1 MRRALMFAAPVL
13 LAVAGLAACGDDD
26 DSAATTAAA
35 AATTTSAAA
44 ATTTKAA
51 TTTTKAATT
60 TTKAATTTTKAATT
74 TTRGGGGATTS
85 TDPGM
90 QAGAPSFTSFALKE
104 SSVACEGGNATVH
117 FGFETINVVDISI
130 KIGDGKFEETAGY
143 NPNET
148 DVVAEIPCTGAATSS
163 IQLKGCTEDNECAE
177 SEVEDVTIT
186 A

>member
-1 MRRALMFAAPVL
+1 MRRTLLFAAPML

-26 DSAATTAAA
+26 DSAATTTAA
-35 AATTTSAAA
+35 AATTA
-44 ATTTKAA
+44 AA
-51 TTTTKAATT
+51 TTTTKPATT
-60 TTKAATTTTKAATT
+60 TTRPATTTTRSETTTTKAATT

-90 QAGAPSFTSFALKE
+90 QAGAPSFTSFELKS
-104 SSVACEGGNATVH
+104 SSVPCDGGNATVH

-148 DVVAEIPCTGAATSS
+148 DVVASIPCTGAGSSS
-163 IQLKGCTEDNECAE
+163 IQLKGCTEDDECAE
-177 SEVEDVTIT
+177 SEVQDVTIT

>member
-1 MRRALMFAAPVL
+1 MRRALMFAAPML

-26 DSAATTAAA
+26 DSAATTTAA
-35 AATTTSAAA
+35 AATTA
-44 ATTTKAA
+44 AA
-51 TTTTKAATT
+51 TTTTKPAT
-60 TTKAATTTTKAATT
+60 TTKAETTTTKAATT

-90 QAGAPSFTSFALKE
+90 QAGAPSFTSFELEE
-104 SSVACEGGNATVH
+104 SSVPCDGGNATVH

-148 DVVAEIPCTGAATSS
+148 DVVASIPCTGAGSSS
-163 IQLKGCTEDNECAE
+163 IQLKGCTEDDECAE
-177 SEVEDVTIT
+177 SEVQDVTIT